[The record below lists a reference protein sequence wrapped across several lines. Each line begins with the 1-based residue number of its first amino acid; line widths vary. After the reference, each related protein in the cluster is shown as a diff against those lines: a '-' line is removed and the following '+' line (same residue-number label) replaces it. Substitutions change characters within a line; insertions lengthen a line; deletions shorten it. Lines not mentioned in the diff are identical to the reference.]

1 MISQKAKVK
10 TKKMD
15 KPDKKAEIQVMYDWV
30 NTILTYVVSKY
41 PEMKQWEQPYRQAFQ
56 AAYDRLMNKYSSVYF
71 QGFRQ
76 GVNDING
83 MAKDLRKE
91 EQVEL
96 NEILLAKFGKGLI
109 DAEKELQKTLSGIL
123 KRKKIRNETE
133 YYIVNEY
140 LSDTAIVDHRKSEL
154 GKIMADYEN
163 TKP

>member
-1 MISQKAKVK
+1 
-10 TKKMD
+10 MD
-15 KPDKKAEIQVMYDWV
+15 KPDKKAEIQFMYDWV

-41 PEMKQWEQPYRQAFQ
+41 PEMKQWEQSYRQAYQ
-56 AAYDRLMNKYSSVYF
+56 AAYDRLMNKYSSLYF

-91 EQVEL
+91 EQAEL

-109 DAEKELQKTLSGIL
+109 DAEKELQKILSGIV
-123 KRKKIRNETE
+123 KRNKIKNNTE

-140 LSDTAIVDHRKSEL
+140 LSDTTITDDRKKDLS
-154 GKIMADYEN
+154 KIIADYE
-163 TKP
+163 KAKL